1 MHTRAER
8 KMLPSMKQ
16 SFLRRL
22 LESVV
27 ILIGVAL
34 LIFIML
40 RVIPGN
46 PIETMMGEHAS
57 QSTIDRMTAEL
68 GLDQP
73 IHIQFFRYISGAL
86 RGDFGTSYSLGK
98 PVSSLMGSAFGNT
111 LKLSVMASLFAW
123 AIGILCGVLSAVRKG
138 GPADHIFMGF
148 SLLGVSMPVF
158 MTAMILQFFFGYYL
172 HWLPISGSGSW
183 LNFVLPAV
191 ALGWNSAGAISRLTR
206 STLLDVL
213 QEDYIETARAKG
225 LTQSAVVI
233 FHALRNTML
242 PVVTMM
248 AIQFSGM
255 LSGAVITETV
265 FSING
270 IGRLAVQA
278 ISGRDIPLLQGTV
291 LFSTAV
297 VILGNLAADSLYSV
311 LDPRIRKE
319 A

>member
-1 MHTRAER
+1 
-8 KMLPSMKQ
+8 MKQ

-98 PVSSLMGSAFGNT
+98 PVSSLMRSAFGNT

-123 AIGILCGVLSAVRKG
+123 VIGILCGVISAVRKG

>member
-1 MHTRAER
+1 
-8 KMLPSMKQ
+8 MKQ
-16 SFLRRL
+16 NILRRL
-22 LESVV
+22 LESLIV
-27 ILIGVAL
+27 LIGVAL

-40 RVIPGN
+40 RVVPGN
-46 PIETMMGEHAS
+46 PIETMMGEHAN
-57 QSTIDRMTAEL
+57 QATIDRMTAEL

-73 IHIQFFRYISGAL
+73 VYIQFIRYITGAL
-86 RGDFGTSYSLGK
+86 HGDFGTSYSLGK
-98 PVSSLMGSAFGNT
+98 PVSALMAAAFGNT
-111 LKLSVMASLFAW
+111 LKLSIFASLFAW
-123 AIGILCGVLSAVRKG
+123 IVGIICGIISAVRKNG
-138 GPADHIFMGF
+138 IADHLFLGF

-183 LNFVLPAV
+183 QCFILPAI

-225 LTQSAVVI
+225 LSQSAVVLL
-233 FHALRNTML
+233 HALRNTML

-270 IGRLAVQA
+270 IGRLAVQG

-297 VILGNLAADSLYSV
+297 VIIGNLAADCLYSV

>member
-1 MHTRAER
+1 
-8 KMLPSMKQ
+8 MKQ

-57 QSTIDRMTAEL
+57 RSPIDRMTAEL
-68 GLDQP
+68 GLDRP

-98 PVSSLMGSAFGNT
+98 PVSSLMRSAFGNT

-138 GPADHIFMGF
+138 GLADHIFMGF

-172 HWLPISGSGSW
+172 HWLPISGAGSW
-183 LNFVLPAV
+183 NNFVLPAI

-225 LTQSAVVI
+225 LTQAAVVL

-278 ISGRDIPLLQGTV
+278 ISGRDIPLLQGTI

-297 VILGNLAADSLYSV
+297 VILGNLVADSLYSI

>member
-1 MHTRAER
+1 
-8 KMLPSMKQ
+8 MKQ

-57 QSTIDRMTAEL
+57 RSTIDRMTAEL
-68 GLDQP
+68 GLDRP

-98 PVSSLMGSAFGNT
+98 PVSSLMRSAFGNT

-138 GPADHIFMGF
+138 GLADHIFMGF

-172 HWLPISGSGSW
+172 HWLPISGAGSW
-183 LNFVLPAV
+183 NNFVLPAI

-297 VILGNLAADSLYSV
+297 VILGNLAADSLYCV

>member
-1 MHTRAER
+1 
-8 KMLPSMKQ
+8 MKQ

-57 QSTIDRMTAEL
+57 RSTIDRMTAEL
-68 GLDQP
+68 GLDRP

-98 PVSSLMGSAFGNT
+98 PVSSLMRSAFGNT

-138 GPADHIFMGF
+138 GLADHIFMGF

-172 HWLPISGSGSW
+172 HWLPISGAGSW
-183 LNFVLPAV
+183 NNFVLPAI

-225 LTQSAVVI
+225 LTQTAVVI

>member
-1 MHTRAER
+1 
-8 KMLPSMKQ
+8 MKQ

-34 LIFIML
+34 LIFRML

-123 AIGILCGVLSAVRKG
+123 VIGILCGVISAVRKG

-278 ISGRDIPLLQGTV
+278 ISGRDIPLLQGTI

-297 VILGNLAADSLYSV
+297 VILGNLVADSLYSI

>member
-1 MHTRAER
+1 
-8 KMLPSMKQ
+8 MKQ

-123 AIGILCGVLSAVRKG
+123 VIGILCGVISAVRKG

-172 HWLPISGSGSW
+172 HWLPISGAGSW
-183 LNFVLPAV
+183 NNFVLPAI

-225 LTQSAVVI
+225 LTQAAVVL

>member
-1 MHTRAER
+1 
-8 KMLPSMKQ
+8 MKQ

-123 AIGILCGVLSAVRKG
+123 VIGILCGVISAVRKG

-225 LTQSAVVI
+225 LTQSAMVI

>member
-1 MHTRAER
+1 
-8 KMLPSMKQ
+8 MKQ
-16 SFLRRL
+16 SIPRRL
-22 LESVV
+22 FESLIV
-27 ILIGVAL
+27 LIGVAL
-34 LIFIML
+34 LIFLML
-40 RVIPGN
+40 RVVPGN
-46 PIETMMGEHAS
+46 PIETMMGEHAN
-57 QSTIDRMTAEL
+57 QATIDRMTAEL

-73 IHIQFFRYISGAL
+73 VYIQFIRYVTGAL

-98 PVSSLMGSAFGNT
+98 PVSALMKAAFGNT
-111 LKLSVMASLFAW
+111 LKLSVFASLFAW
-123 AIGILCGVLSAVRKG
+123 IVGIVCGIISAVRKNG
-138 GPADHIFMGF
+138 FADHLFMGF

-172 HWLPISGSGSW
+172 HWLPISGAGSW
-183 LNFVLPAV
+183 NNFVLPAI

-278 ISGRDIPLLQGTV
+278 ISGRDIPLLQGTI

-297 VILGNLAADSLYSV
+297 VILGNLVADSLYSI

>member
-1 MHTRAER
+1 
-8 KMLPSMKQ
+8 MKQ

-57 QSTIDRMTAEL
+57 RSTIDRMTAEL
-68 GLDQP
+68 GLDRP

-98 PVSSLMGSAFGNT
+98 PVSSLMRSAFGNT

-138 GPADHIFMGF
+138 GLADHIFMGF

-172 HWLPISGSGSW
+172 HWLPISGAGSW
-183 LNFVLPAV
+183 NNFVLPAI

-225 LTQSAVVI
+225 LTQAAVVL

-297 VILGNLAADSLYSV
+297 VILGNLAADSLYSI

>member
-1 MHTRAER
+1 
-8 KMLPSMKQ
+8 MKQ

-57 QSTIDRMTAEL
+57 RSTIDRMTAEL
-68 GLDQP
+68 GLDRP

-98 PVSSLMGSAFGNT
+98 PVSSLMRSAFGNT

-138 GPADHIFMGF
+138 GLADHIFMGF

-172 HWLPISGSGSW
+172 HWLPISGAGSW
-183 LNFVLPAV
+183 NNFVLPAI

-225 LTQSAVVI
+225 LTQTAVVI

-278 ISGRDIPLLQGTV
+278 ISGRDIPLLQGTI

-297 VILGNLAADSLYSV
+297 VILGNLVADSLYSI

>member
-1 MHTRAER
+1 
-8 KMLPSMKQ
+8 MKQ

-123 AIGILCGVLSAVRKG
+123 VIGILCGVISAVRKG

-225 LTQSAVVI
+225 LTQAAVVI

-278 ISGRDIPLLQGTV
+278 ISGRDIPLLQGTI

-297 VILGNLAADSLYSV
+297 VILGNLVADSLYSI

>member
-1 MHTRAER
+1 
-8 KMLPSMKQ
+8 MKQ

-57 QSTIDRMTAEL
+57 RSTIDRMTAEL
-68 GLDQP
+68 GLDRP

-98 PVSSLMGSAFGNT
+98 PVSSLMRSAFGNT

-138 GPADHIFMGF
+138 GLADHIFMGF

-172 HWLPISGSGSW
+172 HWLPISGAGSW
-183 LNFVLPAV
+183 NNFVLPAI

-297 VILGNLAADSLYSV
+297 VILGNLAADSLYSI

>member
-1 MHTRAER
+1 
-8 KMLPSMKQ
+8 MKQ

-98 PVSSLMGSAFGNT
+98 PVSSLMRSAFGNT

>member
-1 MHTRAER
+1 
-8 KMLPSMKQ
+8 MKQ

-57 QSTIDRMTAEL
+57 RSTIDRMTAEL
-68 GLDQP
+68 GLDRP

-98 PVSSLMGSAFGNT
+98 PVSSLMRSAFGNT

-138 GPADHIFMGF
+138 GLADHIFMGF

-172 HWLPISGSGSW
+172 HWLPISGAGSW
-183 LNFVLPAV
+183 KNFVLPAI

-225 LTQSAVVI
+225 LTQAAVVL

-297 VILGNLAADSLYSV
+297 VILGNLAADSLYSI

>member
-1 MHTRAER
+1 
-8 KMLPSMKQ
+8 MKQ

-57 QSTIDRMTAEL
+57 RSTIDRMTAEL
-68 GLDQP
+68 GLDRP

-172 HWLPISGSGSW
+172 HWLPISGAGSW
-183 LNFVLPAV
+183 KNFVLPAV

-297 VILGNLAADSLYSV
+297 VILGNLTADSLYSV

>member
-1 MHTRAER
+1 
-8 KMLPSMKQ
+8 MKQ

-57 QSTIDRMTAEL
+57 RSTIDRMTAEL
-68 GLDQP
+68 GLDRP

-98 PVSSLMGSAFGNT
+98 PVSSLMRSAFGNT

-172 HWLPISGSGSW
+172 HWLPISGAGSW
-183 LNFVLPAV
+183 KNFVLPAI

-225 LTQSAVVI
+225 LTQAAVVI

-278 ISGRDIPLLQGTV
+278 ISGRDIPLLQGTI

-297 VILGNLAADSLYSV
+297 VILGNLVADSLYSI

>member
-1 MHTRAER
+1 
-8 KMLPSMKQ
+8 MKQ

-57 QSTIDRMTAEL
+57 RSTIDRMTAEL
-68 GLDQP
+68 GLDRP

-98 PVSSLMGSAFGNT
+98 PVSSLMRSAFGNT

-138 GPADHIFMGF
+138 GLADHIFMGF

-172 HWLPISGSGSW
+172 HWLPISGAGSW
-183 LNFVLPAV
+183 NNFVLPAI

-225 LTQSAVVI
+225 LTQAAVVL

-278 ISGRDIPLLQGTV
+278 ISGRDIPLLQGTI

-297 VILGNLAADSLYSV
+297 VILGNLVADSLYSI

>member
-1 MHTRAER
+1 
-8 KMLPSMKQ
+8 MKQ

-57 QSTIDRMTAEL
+57 RSTIDRMTAEL
-68 GLDQP
+68 GLDRP

-98 PVSSLMGSAFGNT
+98 PVSSLMRSAFGNT

-123 AIGILCGVLSAVRKG
+123 AIGILCGVISAVRKG

-225 LTQSAVVI
+225 LTQSAMVI

-278 ISGRDIPLLQGTV
+278 ISGRDVPLLQGTV

>member
-1 MHTRAER
+1 
-8 KMLPSMKQ
+8 MKQ

-46 PIETMMGEHAS
+46 PVETMMGEHAS
-57 QSTIDRMTAEL
+57 RSTIDRMTAEL
-68 GLDQP
+68 GLDRP
-73 IHIQFFRYISGAL
+73 IHIQFFRYITGAL

-138 GPADHIFMGF
+138 GLADHIFMGF

-172 HWLPISGSGSW
+172 HWLPISGAGSW
-183 LNFVLPAV
+183 NNLVLPAI

-225 LTQSAVVI
+225 LTQTAVVI

-278 ISGRDIPLLQGTV
+278 ISGRDIPLLQGTI

-297 VILGNLAADSLYSV
+297 VILGNLVADSLYSI

>member
-1 MHTRAER
+1 
-8 KMLPSMKQ
+8 MKQ

-57 QSTIDRMTAEL
+57 RSTIDRMTAEL
-68 GLDQP
+68 GLDRP
-73 IHIQFFRYISGAL
+73 IHIQFFRYITGAL

-172 HWLPISGSGSW
+172 HWLPISGAGSW
-183 LNFVLPAV
+183 KNFVLPAI

-225 LTQSAVVI
+225 LTQTAVVI

-297 VILGNLAADSLYSV
+297 VILGNLVADSLYSI

>member
-1 MHTRAER
+1 
-8 KMLPSMKQ
+8 MKQ

-57 QSTIDRMTAEL
+57 RSTIDRMTAEL
-68 GLDQP
+68 GLDRP
-73 IHIQFFRYISGAL
+73 IHIQFFRYITGAL

-98 PVSSLMGSAFGNT
+98 PVSSLMRSAFGNT

-225 LTQSAVVI
+225 LTQAAVVI

-278 ISGRDIPLLQGTV
+278 ISGRDIPLLQGTI

-297 VILGNLAADSLYSV
+297 VILGNLVADSLYSI

>member
-1 MHTRAER
+1 
-8 KMLPSMKQ
+8 MKQ

-46 PIETMMGEHAS
+46 PVETMMGEHAS
-57 QSTIDRMTAEL
+57 RSTIDRMTAEL
-68 GLDQP
+68 GLDRP
-73 IHIQFFRYISGAL
+73 IHIQFFRYITGAL

-98 PVSSLMGSAFGNT
+98 PVSSLMRSAFGNT

-172 HWLPISGSGSW
+172 HWLPISGSGDW
-183 LNFVLPAV
+183 RCFILPAI

-225 LTQSAVVI
+225 LTQTAVVI

-297 VILGNLAADSLYSV
+297 VILGNLAADSLYCV

>member
-1 MHTRAER
+1 
-8 KMLPSMKQ
+8 MKQ

-57 QSTIDRMTAEL
+57 RSTIDRMTAEL
-68 GLDQP
+68 GLDRP

-98 PVSSLMGSAFGNT
+98 PVSSLMRSAFGNT

-138 GPADHIFMGF
+138 GLADHIFMGF

-172 HWLPISGSGSW
+172 HWLPISGAGSW
-183 LNFVLPAV
+183 NNFVLPAI

-225 LTQSAVVI
+225 LTQTAVVI

-297 VILGNLAADSLYSV
+297 VILGNLAADSLYCV